1 MATRAFRISLPYV
14 LTLIVLACT
23 GAVLLADD
31 GTADGYGGFQRRF
44 GVSPAH
50 ALFVVAFQQRD
61 CESNLEFLHVLERPE
76 LRDRMAVVALF
87 SGTSGEFA
95 DAIGRLES
103 RYPRVRFA
111 RLGSR
116 ERRLMS
122 QLGHAATPYWLLLD
136 RSGAV
141 RLSAPA
147 PPDPLAYR
155 AFAHLL
161 ALSLA
166 PMPRT

>member
-1 MATRAFRISLPYV
+1 MAARAFRISLPYV

-31 GTADGYGGFQRRF
+31 GAADGYGGLQRRL
-44 GVSPAH
+44 GASPAH

-76 LRDRMAVVALF
+76 FRDGVTVVALF
-87 SGTSGEFA
+87 SGTRGEFA
-95 DAIGRLES
+95 DAIVRLES

-116 ERRLMS
+116 ERRLLS

-155 AFAHLL
+155 TFAQSLE
-161 ALSLA
+161 LSLA
-166 PMPRT
+166 SMSRT

>member
-23 GAVLLADD
+23 GAVMLADQ
-31 GTADGYGGFQRRF
+31 GAADDYGSLQRRF
-44 GVSPAH
+44 GASPGR
-50 ALFVVAFQQRD
+50 ALLVVTFQQRD

-76 LRDRMAVVALF
+76 LRDGVAVVALF
-87 SGTSGEFA
+87 SGTDGELEA
-95 DAIGRLES
+95 ARERLQS
-103 RYPRVRFA
+103 RYPGVRFE

-116 ERRLMS
+116 ERRLLS
-122 QLGHAATPYWLLLD
+122 RLGHPATPYWLLLD
-136 RSGAV
+136 GSGAV

-155 AFAHLL
+155 TFAQSLQ
-161 ALSLA
+161 LSLA
-166 PMPRT
+166 START